1 MDKDRKRELGE
12 YIDRAYDKLVESE
25 TFNQKT
31 FIHESLHEI
40 LNALRLI
47 RSELKDDK

>member
-1 MDKDRKRELGE
+1 MDKHKRKELREF
-12 YIDRAYDKLVESE
+12 IDKAHDKLVESE
-25 TFNQKT
+25 MFNQKT